1 MIWIIGRA
9 GLLGAEVSLALEKLG
24 LSFAATGRELD
35 ILAPHALRDFA
46 RGKDIHAIVNC
57 AGYTAVDRAEAEED
71 LAVRVNAEGPENLA
85 RLSLRLGA
93 RLIHL
98 STDYV
103 FSGTKREPYLES
115 DAPDPVNAYG
125 RSKAEGEARVL
136 AAAPDS
142 VIVRSAWLYGRHGGN
157 FVSTMLKLMRER
169 DSVDVVDDQHGSPTW
184 AADLAGVLAGL
195 ATRTD
200 LPAGIY
206 HYSGEGQAS
215 WYGFAV
221 EIQNLALKHGL
232 LDRACAL
239 RPVAT
244 SLYPRAAHRPLYSVL
259 SQEKIK
265 VLGFRA
271 PPWRESLERFI
282 LSLRGVQS

>member
-1 MIWIIGRA
+1 M
-9 GLLGAEVSLALEKLG
+9 
-24 LSFAATGRELD
+24 
-35 ILAPHALRDFA
+35 
-46 RGKDIHAIVNC
+46 
-57 AGYTAVDRAEAEED
+57 
-71 LAVRVNAEGPENLA
+71 
-85 RLSLRLGA
+85 
-93 RLIHL
+93 
-98 STDYV
+98 
-103 FSGTKREPYLES
+103 
-115 DAPDPVNAYG
+115 
-125 RSKAEGEARVL
+125 L

-169 DSVDVVDDQHGSPTW
+169 DSVDVVDDQIGSPTW

-239 RPVAT
+239 RPMAT
-244 SLYPRAAHRPLYSVL
+244 SLYPRAARRPLYSVL

-265 VLGFRA
+265 ALGFKA